1 MKNILLPF
9 LLLSFLVSCGQTQKP
24 KEVLKKE
31 TKKFCYYKFKNNYLD
46 LDQLQYI
53 DSFAA
58 AMITEVKR
66 ENYYVQHFTRLRDAN
81 RCVYKDLTFELLDN
95 RDITISDAS
104 GKLIKTVSET
114 DKKTVTDLVSGNAE
128 IFSVTTGVVCCIRL
142 SGEAGYRV
150 NKYDETGKLLN
161 SWKIEHTFYKK
172 EGNTVESIP
181 YIYFL
186 AHTDREMVFSS
197 LHYNKPQKTQV
208 LNLIDGTLKTTE
220 GMTGGIIV
228 NPKDQTLAGL
238 VYMNEDKKLGE
249 VVMGDVKWSFPNEGN
264 DDACKT
270 ILTDSILVVALY
282 HNIATGCSVN
292 AYDVKSGKLVWKGDV
307 KQLMV
312 GHSKYYNVV
321 HLTRF
326 ENKLILEGNEAYGDY
341 LQVLDLHTGKNLF
354 ADMPKNKN

>member
-1 MKNILLPF
+1 MKNIILPVLLF
-9 LLLSFLVSCGQTQKP
+9 AFLVSCGQTQKP

-31 TKKFCYYKFKNNYLD
+31 KKQFCYYEYKNNYLD
-46 LDQLQYI
+46 LDQLEYI
-53 DSFAA
+53 DSMAA
-58 AMITEVKR
+58 SMITEVKR

-81 RCVYKDLTFELLDN
+81 RCVYKDLTFELKEN
-95 RDITISDAS
+95 RDITITDAS
-104 GKLIKTVSET
+104 GKLVKTISEP

-128 IFSVTTGVVCCIRL
+128 IFSISNGVVCSIRL

-150 NKYDETGKLLN
+150 NKYDETGKLMN
-161 SWKIEHTFYKK
+161 SWKIAHTIYKK
-172 EGNTVESIP
+172 DGTTVESIP

-197 LHYNKPQKTQV
+197 IHYSKPKKTQV
-208 LNLIDGTLKTTE
+208 LNLNDGTLNTTE
-220 GMTGGIIV
+220 GTTGGIIV
-228 NPKDQTLAGL
+228 NPNDNTLAGL
-238 VYMNEDKKLGE
+238 VYMNEDKKTGD
-249 VVMGDVKWSFPNEGN
+249 VVMGNTKWSFPNEGN
-264 DDACKT
+264 DDGCKT
-270 ILTDSILVVALY
+270 ILKDSILVVALY

-292 AYDVKSGKLVWKGDV
+292 AYNAKTGKLLWKGDV

-321 HLTRF
+321 HLTLF

-354 ADMPKNKN
+354 ADMPKNK